1 MPDPASNARDFRD
14 HPAKE
19 SDKTWFTDEADKLR
33 QEAERLRVRAAAF
46 ADDARVREAR
56 AFAEKSSEEARKAA
70 REATV
75 TFDAVLQEASKAHSS
90 LSARV
95 RKSAVETLADQ
106 SPETLA
112 RVLRS
117 DPSNVCRSE
126 QLPHTACQHLGVD
139 AARWPG
145 SVTDAWSSAAA
156 VLFACLCLKSGAR
169 VSPKLRLSLLVPAP
183 FLNLLLALH
192 VIGSS
197 PRLLH
202 QVVVGTYG
210 TVPGGRTRAG

>member
-19 SDKTWFTDEADKLR
+19 RDKTWFTDEADKLR

-46 ADDARVREAR
+46 ADDARLREAR

-75 TFDAVLQEASKAHSS
+75 TFDAVLRDASKVHPRSGA
-90 LSARV
+90 A

-112 RVLRS
+112 L
-117 DPSNVCRSE
+117 
-126 QLPHTACQHLGVD
+126 L
-139 AARWPG
+139 ARDRL
-145 SVTDAWSSAAA
+145 TDAVKASSADITKWQAEVA
-156 VLFACLCLKSGAR
+156 SSVEDRVFDELEVFVRDLEPSLRESGRAR
-169 VSPKLRLSLLVPAP
+169 RSARSASCARSRRSFGRPRRTRRVVWVTSKRRE
-183 FLNLLLALH
+183 
-192 VIGSS
+192 GSS
-197 PRLLH
+197 CSRN
-202 QVVVGTYG
+202 G
-210 TVPGGRTRAG
+210 